1 MTWSST
7 VTLRSLSS
15 VVFAAR
21 DTPDVLSNLCFSVL
35 SYQLA
40 PFVHSLFL

>member
-7 VTLRSLSS
+7 VTLRSLS

-35 SYQLA
+35 AQLA
-40 PFVHSLFL
+40 FVRSLFL